1 MGRKRSIRQVVFI
14 AIVFAL
20 VAAPTLLAAVWQ
32 ISRGHGADAYTN
44 VWGLAIHWMSPL
56 ILVVALV
63 VTLLVAFIARM
74 IILRRDRRDAMKIIR
89 KIVIQAASDSDK

>member
-20 VAAPTLLAAVWQ
+20 VALAAVWQ
-32 ISRGHGADAYTN
+32 VSRGHGADAYSN

-74 IILRRDRRDAMKIIR
+74 IVLRRERRDAMKIIR